1 MTSSS
6 RPTLLHAF
14 SSFTL
19 GGAQSRFIQ
28 LANAFGADFHHV
40 IVAMDGQWQAADRL
54 DAHVS
59 WVPLKV
65 SVVRGGGLANR
76 ASFRRVLREVRPDR
90 VFSYNWGAIEWM
102 VANCPRLAPHVHVE
116 DGFGPDEARGQLP
129 RRLWSR
135 RVFFGVS
142 GASLVVPSRRLR
154 EAADAW
160 WLPAKRVRYIP
171 NGVPVLNLAE
181 PADLSPASR
190 PLLIGTVAGL
200 RPEKRLDRLVAAF
213 ARVRSQHDVHLVIV
227 GDGPVRRALE
237 AQAQALG
244 VSAFVE
250 FTGYLREPQVALRR
264 FDLFAL
270 SSDTE
275 QQPIAM
281 LEAMMLGIP
290 VISTAVGDVPHM
302 LPPGCAR
309 LAAPDDEEFAIAM
322 ADALDR
328 QGEWPRWAAAGRAQ
342 VESEYGH
349 ALMLSRWREVFN
361 GTQPA

>member
-59 WVPLKV
+59 WEPLKV

-171 NGVPVLNLAE
+171 NGVPVLNRAE
-181 PADLSPASR
+181 PADPNPASR

-200 RPEKRLDRLVAAF
+200 RPEKRLD
-213 ARVRSQHDVHLVIV
+213 
-227 GDGPVRRALE
+227 
-237 AQAQALG
+237 ALG
-244 VSAFVE
+244 SGVRPRPFA
-250 FTGYLREPQVALRR
+250 TRR
-264 FDLFAL
+264 
-270 SSDTE
+270 
-275 QQPIAM
+275 
-281 LEAMMLGIP
+281 
-290 VISTAVGDVPHM
+290 
-302 LPPGCAR
+302 PPGDRWRWTCAR
-309 LAAPDDEEFAIAM
+309 GA
-322 ADALDR
+322 
-328 QGEWPRWAAAGRAQ
+328 
-342 VESEYGH
+342 
-349 ALMLSRWREVFN
+349 
-361 GTQPA
+361 